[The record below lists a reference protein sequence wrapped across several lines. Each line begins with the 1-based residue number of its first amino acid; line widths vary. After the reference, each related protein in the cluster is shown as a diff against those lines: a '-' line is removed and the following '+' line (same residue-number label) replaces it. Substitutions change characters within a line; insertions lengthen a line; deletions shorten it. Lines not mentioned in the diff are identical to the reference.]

1 MFFIKCFYLGDCEYE
16 IHLISCNSIVVG
28 GVCYKLKFT
37 RQVVRAGPG
46 HVSLYRRPR
55 ITTRHLS
62 APLSSS
68 HISTFQAPSSPPWLS
83 TPRATAPSVTDTPE
97 LRATPATTSPATA
110 AWGPTRGFPPP
121 SPPCPPTPRTRSPW
135 QGTGCRVCPA
145 APPSPVPT
153 VLWSPMWGEWGV
165 RWEGKVI
172 IISKPTNTR

>member
-68 HISTFQAPSSPPWLS
+68 HISTFQAPSSPRWLS
-83 TPRATAPSVTDTPE
+83 TPRATAPSVT
-97 LRATPATTSPATA
+97 ATLVPATQATTSLATA
-110 AWGPTRGFPPP
+110 VWGHTRGSPHH
-121 SPPCPPTPRTRSPW
+121 SPPCLPTPRTRSPW
-135 QGTGCRVCPA
+135 PATVCRASPA
-145 APPSPVPT
+145 APPSPART
-153 VLWSPMWGEWGV
+153 VL
-165 RWEGKVI
+165 
-172 IISKPTNTR
+172 